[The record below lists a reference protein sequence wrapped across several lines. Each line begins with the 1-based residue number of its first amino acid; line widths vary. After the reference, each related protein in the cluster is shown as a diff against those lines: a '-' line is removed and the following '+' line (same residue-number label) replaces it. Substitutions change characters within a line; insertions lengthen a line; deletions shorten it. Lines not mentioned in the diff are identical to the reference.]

1 MPTRKPKKKVKKMP
15 TKTVTSIKMSKT
27 PRTLAANN
35 EQAKKAVSTVAK
47 KSYKKSFPSLSN
59 TFRASVAM
67 RKGDKVAAKIG
78 RSAVEALLTKVDWEK
93 GGNSTTS
100 KIKKSPSKAVG
111 YTTKISSTSK
121 YKKRK

>member
-67 RKGDKVAAKIG
+67 REGDKVAAKMG
-78 RSAVEALLTKVDWEK
+78 RSVDWEK